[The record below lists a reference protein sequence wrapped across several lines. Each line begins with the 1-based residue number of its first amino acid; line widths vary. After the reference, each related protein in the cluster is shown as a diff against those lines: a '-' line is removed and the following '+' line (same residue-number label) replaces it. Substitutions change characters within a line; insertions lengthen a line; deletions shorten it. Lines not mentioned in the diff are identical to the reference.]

1 MAINFSDSV
10 LAPAMN
16 TFAPSVTIDP
26 IRSQPGAEPYQ
37 ARGVFTSQHVTVMM
51 ADGAAMTDIITTL
64 GIRAADTNADGTP
77 MFVVLPVRG
86 DRITILDKA
95 LADSDF
101 WVADRKPDG
110 QGGHVLQLR
119 REVLP

>member
-1 MAINFSDSV
+1 MKREYEELPNELVWDGEHLHEVA
-10 LAPAMN
+10 L
-16 TFAPSVTIDP
+16 
-26 IRSQPGAEPYQ
+26 
-37 ARGVFTSQHVTVMM
+37 TVM